1 MSEIKDIP
9 QFSLHPIGF
18 IHSPYLQKFAVPRQ
32 PGLAPSVVSKIT
44 FIPPYCDPEAFKGL
58 QGFSHIHLLFIFDKA
73 PYSEFKAT
81 VRPPRLGGNKR
92 VGVFASRSPFRPS
105 RIGLSVVKLEK
116 VGEENGRA
124 YLEVSGADLVDGTP
138 IIDIKPYIP
147 FVDAHPEAKGGFAD
161 KPPSVKEVVFL
172 PEVLDLLNV
181 FTLKERQAVTEI
193 LAQDPR
199 PAYKGK
205 KEDGKIY
212 KVAFNG
218 YDIAFK
224 AEENK
229 IIVCDV
235 IKLSKENAKSL

>member
-1 MSEIKDIP
+1 MSETKEIP
-9 QFSLHPIGF
+9 QFTLQPIGF

-73 PYSEFKAT
+73 PYAEFKAT

-147 FVDAHPEAKGGFAD
+147 FVDAHPEAEGGFASE
-161 KPPSVKEVVFL
+161 PPRIKEVVFL
-172 PEVLDLLNV
+172 PEIRSLLSV
-181 FTLKERQAVTEI
+181 FSDKEE
-193 LAQDPR
+193 
-199 PAYKGK
+199 
-205 KEDGKIY
+205 
-212 KVAFNG
+212 
-218 YDIAFK
+218 K
-224 AEENK
+224 AIMEN
-229 IIVCDV
+229 
-235 IKLSKENAKSL
+235 

>member
-1 MSEIKDIP
+1 M
-9 QFSLHPIGF
+9 
-18 IHSPYLQKFAVPRQ
+18 
-32 PGLAPSVVSKIT
+32 
-44 FIPPYCDPEAFKGL
+44 
-58 QGFSHIHLLFIFDKA
+58 
-73 PYSEFKAT
+73 
-81 VRPPRLGGNKR
+81 
-92 VGVFASRSPFRPS
+92 
-105 RIGLSVVKLEK
+105 
-116 VGEENGRA
+116 
-124 YLEVSGADLVDGTP
+124 VDGTP

-161 KPPSVKEVVFL
+161 KPPFVKEVVFL

-235 IKLSKENAKSL
+235 IKLNKENAKSL

>member
-9 QFSLHPIGF
+9 RFTLQPIGF

-32 PGLAPSVVSKIT
+32 PGLAPSVLSKIT

-58 QGFSHIHLLFIFDKA
+58 KGFSHIHLLFIFDKA
-73 PYSEFKAT
+73 PYSEFKPT
-81 VRPPRLGGNKR
+81 VRLGGNKR

-105 RIGLSVVKLEK
+105 RIGLSVVKLET
-116 VGEENGRA
+116 VGEEDGRA

-147 FVDAHPEAKGGFAD
+147 FVDAHPEAKGGFASE
-161 KPPSVKEVVFL
+161 PPEIKEVVFL
-172 PEVLDLLNV
+172 PEICGLLNV
-181 FTLKERQAVTEI
+181 FTEKERQAVTEI

-199 PAYKGK
+199 PAYKDK
-205 KEDGKIY
+205 KEDGKLY

-229 IIVCDV
+229 IIVCDL
-235 IKLSKENAKSL
+235 IKLSK

>member
-1 MSEIKDIP
+1 MSDIKDLP
-9 QFSLHPIGF
+9 QFTLHPIGF

-32 PGLAPSVVSKIT
+32 PGLAPSVISRIDFV
-44 FIPPYCDPEAFKGL
+44 PPYCDPEAFKGL

-105 RIGLSVVKLEK
+105 RLGLSVVKLEQ

-124 YLEVSGADLVDGTP
+124 FLEVSGADLVDGTP
-138 IIDIKPYIP
+138 IVDIKPYIP
-147 FVDAHPEAKGGFAD
+147 FVDAHPEAKGGFANE
-161 KPPSVKEVVFL
+161 PPEEKEVIL
-172 PEVLDLLNV
+172 LKDAQEVLQEFSEQDQNAI
-181 FTLKERQAVTEI
+181 REI

-199 PAYKGK
+199 PAYKNRGA
-205 KEDGKIY
+205 DNKIY

-218 YDIAFK
+218 YDVVFYVSEDK
-224 AEENK
+224 VYVKEL
-229 IIVCDV
+229 
-235 IKLSKENAKSL
+235 IKL